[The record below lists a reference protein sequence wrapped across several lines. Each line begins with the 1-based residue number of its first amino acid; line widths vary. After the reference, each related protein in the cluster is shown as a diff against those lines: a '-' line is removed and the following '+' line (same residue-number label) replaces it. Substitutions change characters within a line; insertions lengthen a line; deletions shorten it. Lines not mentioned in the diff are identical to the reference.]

1 MAPTGNFLLVAVEVF
16 YKKKFDV
23 LCERMAG
30 GSFLCHSLT
39 CASGCEVTCGDRV
52 TLGTSDFFCLN
63 KASSPFCGE
72 SGVGA

>member
-1 MAPTGNFLLVAVEVF
+1 MVHKGNFLVATVEVF

-39 CASGCEVTCGDRV
+39 CAG
-52 TLGTSDFFCLN
+52 
-63 KASSPFCGE
+63 
-72 SGVGA
+72 